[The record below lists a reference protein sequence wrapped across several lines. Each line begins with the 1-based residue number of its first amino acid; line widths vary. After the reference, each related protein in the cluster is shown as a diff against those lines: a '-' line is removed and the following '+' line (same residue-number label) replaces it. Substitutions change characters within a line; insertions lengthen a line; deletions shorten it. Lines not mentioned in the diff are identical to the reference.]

1 MWAKSVQDKK
11 SKNTNGG
18 GVAEMSVANISRIRE
33 EKYWYDK
40 VESLREKQSKTKKY
54 TKRKHKQR
62 NQSISRK

>member
-33 EKYWYDK
+33 EKY
-40 VESLREKQSKTKKY
+40 
-54 TKRKHKQR
+54 
-62 NQSISRK
+62 